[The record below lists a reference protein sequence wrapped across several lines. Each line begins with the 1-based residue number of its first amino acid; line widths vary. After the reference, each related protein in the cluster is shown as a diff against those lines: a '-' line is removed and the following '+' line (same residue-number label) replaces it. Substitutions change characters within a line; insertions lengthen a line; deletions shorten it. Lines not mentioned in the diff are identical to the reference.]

1 MAKARSTKKPAAK
14 KPSTS
19 KPSTRTE
26 KRHARDSRRTR
37 LCLVGGT
44 VLSAV
49 ILAAWFPASA
59 LYHQRAN
66 LASASA
72 QLAQLHSQ
80 DASLTQERHNLND
93 AAEVG
98 RIARQQYQL
107 VSPGQR
113 AYAVLPPSGTAP
125 ANAPYAGDPGNS
137 APVAPSGAS
146 ELPPGTVTTTT
157 QPATTVHGTASGHA
171 TASPTSTSTPAQ
183 GTWARMVHALEF
195 WH

>member
-1 MAKARSTKKPAAK
+1 MAKARPAK
-14 KPSTS
+14 KPSTK

-37 LCLVGGT
+37 LCLVGAV

-66 LASASA
+66 LASANA

-80 DASLTQERHNLND
+80 DVSLTQERHNLND

-157 QPATTVHGTASGHA
+157 QPATTVHGTTSAHA
-171 TASPTSTSTPAQ
+171 AASPTSAPAQ

-195 WH
+195 WR

>member
-1 MAKARSTKKPAAK
+1 MARARTKSSTKKQP
-14 KPSTS
+14 
-19 KPSTRTE
+19 TRTE

-37 LCLVGGT
+37 LCLVGGF

-59 LYHQRAN
+59 LYHQRAS
-66 LASASA
+66 LASANA
-72 QLAQLHSQ
+72 QLAQLHSE
-80 DASLTQERHNLND
+80 DALLTQERHNLND

-113 AYAVLPPSGTAP
+113 AYAVLPPAGTAP

-137 APVAPSGAS
+137 APVAPSAAS

-157 QPATTVHGTASGHA
+157 EPATTVPTKTSGHA
-171 TASPTSTSTPAQ
+171 AATSASSGGTPAE
-183 GTWARMVHALEF
+183 GTWSRMVNALEF
-195 WH
+195 WR

>member
-1 MAKARSTKKPAAK
+1 MVKARPTQKRSTRKE
-14 KPSTS
+14 STR
-19 KPSTRTE
+19 KQSTRTE

-37 LCLVGGT
+37 LLLVGAT

-49 ILAAWFPASA
+49 VLAAWFPASA

-66 LASASA
+66 LASANA
-72 QLAQLHSQ
+72 QLAQLHAE
-80 DASLTQERHNLND
+80 DASLSQERHNLND

-137 APVAPSGAS
+137 QPVAPSAAS

-157 QPATTVHGTASGHA
+157 QPATTVRDKTAGHA
-171 TASPTSTSTPAQ
+171 TASPGGTPAQ
-183 GTWARMVHALEF
+183 STWARMVQTLEF
-195 WH
+195 WR